1 MKGPVL
7 DSAGSVPEGPDMTI
21 TVGPLR
27 VEDAEAMVAAED
39 EETIRRLT
47 GGRSTVEGT
56 REYVHRLAENA
67 RAGSTKRAFTIRVD
81 DECVGSI
88 DHDADPQDGIGPG
101 DVNIAFALA
110 PWLRGRGI
118 TARAV
123 DLVCAELSRQGA
135 GERAVI
141 RCQADNIGS
150 VRVAEK
156 AGFAYARDV
165 LSTSEDDEHGDPVR
179 FRVYV
184 REL

>member
-1 MKGPVL
+1 MK
-7 DSAGSVPEGPDMTI
+7 I
-21 TVGPLR
+21 TVEPLR

-39 EETIRRLT
+39 EETIRWLT
-47 GGRSTVEGT
+47 GGRSTIEGT
-56 REYVHRLAENA
+56 REYVRRLAENA

-101 DVNIAFALA
+101 DVNIAYTLA
-110 PWLRGRGI
+110 PWMRGLGI

-123 DLVCAELSRQGA
+123 ELLCAQLGAQEA

-141 RCQADNIGS
+141 RCETDNVAS

-156 AGFAYARDV
+156 AGFSV
-165 LSTSEDDEHGDPVR
+165 SHEVPSTNEHGEPVQMQ
-179 FRVYV
+179 VYV

>member
-1 MKGPVL
+1 M
-7 DSAGSVPEGPDMTI
+7 EI
-21 TVGPLR
+21 TVRPLQ

-39 EETIRRLT
+39 EETVRWLT

-56 REYVHRLAENA
+56 RRYVRHLET
-67 RAGSTKRAFTIRVD
+67 RAATGSTKRAFTIRVD
-81 DECVGSI
+81 GHCVGSI

-101 DVNIAFALA
+101 DVNIAYTLA
-110 PWLRGRGI
+110 PWMRGLGI

-123 DLVCAELSRQGA
+123 GLLCAQLGAQQA

-141 RCQADNIGS
+141 RCETDNVAS

-156 AGFAYARDV
+156 AGFSV
-165 LSTSEDDEHGDPVR
+165 SHEVPSTNEHGEPVQMQ
-179 FRVYV
+179 VYV